1 MSTQRTYRWR
11 VEVISPR
18 REAELRD
25 AIAPRMEAVKR

>member
-1 MSTQRTYRWR
+1 MRKWRTHQCGT
-11 VEVISPR
+11 EMASPR